1 MRGTS
6 MLPPRSLAAQSTM
19 TAPRLRP
26 STPALVSSIGGLR
39 PETLA
44 VVMMTSNPA
53 AFWSTAVC
61 WAGLL
66 LGAELAGVSA
76 LALPLGEVETEIEE
90 LRAQRLHFAARSG
103 THVVRG
109 DHGAQTAG
117 GADGLQ
123 AGDARAQDQQPR
135 PGGSCQRR
143 SSSSGRERA
152 IGVRR
157 HQRGLV
163 PHDRIL
169 DVISSMDCAELSW
182 RGSFSIATPT
192 RPAAWRA
199 STYAAS
205 ACNEP
210 SMPITHVPALSRA
223 TVSADGRS
231 TNPST
236 SARAITSSAATTSA
250 PALA

>member
-1 MRGTS
+1 
-6 MLPPRSLAAQSTM
+6 M
-19 TAPRLRP
+19 T
-26 STPALVSSIGGLR
+26 
-39 PETLA
+39 E
-44 VVMMTSNPA
+44 
-53 AFWSTAVC
+53 FW
-61 WAGLL
+61 
-66 LGAELAGVSA
+66 
-76 LALPLGEVETEIEE
+76 
-90 LRAQRLHFAARSG
+90 
-103 THVVRG
+103 
-109 DHGAQTAG
+109 
-117 GADGLQ
+117 
-123 AGDARAQDQQPR
+123 
-135 PGGSCQRR
+135 
-143 SSSSGRERA
+143 
-152 IGVRR
+152 
-157 HQRGLV
+157 
-163 PHDRIL
+163 

-205 ACNEP
+205 VNEP